1 MKYLLRNVNLLEVE
15 RGEIIK
21 TDILMENGVFARIE
35 PDIKPAE
42 TEDVCEAAERV
53 CKASEPEGRAEA
65 SAGGAASKGGTP
77 EAQKVQEIFCDG
89 LFALPGLIDAHS
101 HVELSMLSSASFA
114 EALLQKGTTAAV
126 LDAHDAVNVL
136 GVRGAAYLMKE
147 MAHTPL
153 TPVWMASPCVPS
165 APGYEDCF
173 GQIEL
178 ADIRTMIEEYG
189 MYGIAEAMDFHR
201 VIEREASLAAILAY
215 ARKKGLFIDGH
226 APCVR
231 GEALDAYIAAGV
243 RTDHESVTVEEMLE
257 KYEKGMYVIVRRGS
271 LQEPASAKEL
281 LEKVGETERVLLST
295 DGCITVQD
303 MLAHGHM
310 NYALAQLVAE
320 GVEPMRAVRMAT
332 LYPAKAYG
340 LSHMGSVA
348 VGKKADLLLVKDLRD
363 FEAVSVYVDG
373 MPLWP
378 AYEREAFPE
387 EVIHSLHHRVFV
399 KQDMEIAVPEG
410 AKEVQAV
417 VLAIVD
423 GTLETRKE
431 EKILRSEADKLCLP
445 ADILYCAVADR
456 YRKEG
461 SVGTGLVCGAGAF
474 RGAVAGSIAQDTQNL
489 IGLGSDGEDICLAM
503 NEVLKRQ
510 GGVAVVQDGEVKAF
524 LALPVMG
531 ILSQKP
537 AADFAE
543 EVQNLNLLLREAGM
557 TLSNPLL
564 TLSLQIPL
572 AVIPELAITN
582 RGLLDVAQNRF
593 IPVCRP
599 V

>member
-1 MKYLLRNVNLLEVE
+1 MKYLLRNVNLLDVE
-15 RGEIIK
+15 RGEIVK
-21 TDILMENGVFARIE
+21 TDILMENGVFTRIE
-35 PDIKPAE
+35 PDI
-42 TEDVCEAAERV
+42 RL
-53 CKASEPEGRAEA
+53 
-65 SAGGAASKGGTP
+65 AASKGGTL
-77 EAQKVQEIFCDG
+77 EAQKLQEIFCDG

-165 APGYEDCF
+165 APGCEDCF

-201 VIEREASLAAILAY
+201 VIEGEASLAAILAY
-215 ARKKGLFIDGH
+215 ARKKGLWIDGH

-271 LQEPASAKEL
+271 LKEPASAREL

-310 NYALAQLVAE
+310 NYALAQLVSE

-340 LSHMGSVA
+340 LSHMGSVT
-348 VGKKADLLLVKDLRD
+348 VGKKADLLLVKDLQD
-363 FEAVSVYVDG
+363 FEAVFVYVDG
-373 MPLWP
+373 MPLLS
-378 AYEREAFPE
+378 ACEREAFPE
-387 EVIHSLHHRVFV
+387 EVIHSLHHKAFV
-399 KQDMEIAVPEG
+399 KQDMAIEVPAG
-410 AKEVQAV
+410 AEEVQAA
-417 VLAIVD
+417 VLAVVD

-431 EKILRSEADKLCLP
+431 EKILRVKADALCLP

-461 SVGTGLVCGAGAF
+461 SVGTGLVCGAGTF

-489 IGLGSDGEDICLAM
+489 IGLGSDRADICIAM

-510 GGVAVVQDGEVKAF
+510 GGVAFVQDGEVKAF

-537 AADFAE
+537 AADFAK
-543 EVQNLNLLLREAGM
+543 EVQNLNLLLKEAGM

>member
-1 MKYLLRNVNLLEVE
+1 MKYLLRNVNLLDVE
-15 RGEIIK
+15 CGKIVK
-21 TDILMENGVFARIE
+21 TDILMENGVFTRIE
-35 PDIKPAE
+35 PDIRPAAG
-42 TEDVCEAAERV
+42 DVCETAERV

-65 SAGGAASKGGTP
+65 SAGGAASKGGTL
-77 EAQKVQEIFCDG
+77 EVQKLKEIFCDG

-114 EALLQKGTTAAV
+114 EVLLQKGTTAAV

-136 GVRGAAYLMKE
+136 GVRGAAYLMRE
-147 MAHTPL
+147 MAHTPF

-178 ADIRTMIEEYG
+178 ADVRTMIEEYG

-215 ARKKGLFIDGH
+215 AREKGLLIDGH

-231 GEALDAYIAAGV
+231 GEELDAYIAAGV
-243 RTDHESVTVEEMLE
+243 KTDHESVTVEEMLE

-271 LQEPASAKEL
+271 LKEPASAKEL

-348 VGKKADLLLVKDLRD
+348 AGKKADLLLVKDLQD

-373 MPLWP
+373 MPLLP
-378 AYEREAFPE
+378 AYEREVFPE
-387 EVIHSLHHRVFV
+387 EVLHSLHHRTFAE
-399 KQDMEIAVPEG
+399 QDVEIAVPAK

-431 EKILRSEADKLCLP
+431 EKILRLDADKLSLP
-445 ADILYCAVADR
+445 RDILYCAVADR

-461 SVGTGLVCGAGAF
+461 SVGTGLVCGAGVF

-489 IGLGSDGEDICLAM
+489 IGLGNNRADICIAM

-510 GGVAVVQDGEVKAF
+510 GGVAFVQDGEVKAF

-537 AADFAE
+537 AGDFAK
-543 EVQNLNLLLREAGM
+543 EVQNLNLLLKEAGM

>member
-1 MKYLLRNVNLLEVE
+1 MRFLLRNVRLLDVLQ
-15 RGEIIK
+15 GEIVK
-21 TDILMENGVFARIE
+21 TDILMENGIFARIE
-35 PDIKPAE
+35 PDMQI
-42 TEDVCEAAERV
+42 EAARDIKEV
-53 CKASEPEGRAEA
+53 SCE
-65 SAGGAASKGGTP
+65 
-77 EAQKVQEIFCDG
+77 G

-114 EALLQKGTTAAV
+114 EVVLQHGTTAAV

-136 GVRGAAYLMKE
+136 GARGAAYLMKE
-147 MAHTPL
+147 MAHTPF

-165 APGYEDCF
+165 APGFEDCY

-178 ADIRTMIEEYG
+178 SDVKTMIEEYG

-201 VIEREASLAAILAY
+201 VIEGESSLAAILAY
-215 ARKKGLFIDGH
+215 GREKGLMIDGH

-231 GEALDAYIAAGV
+231 GEALDKYIAAGV
-243 RTDHESVTVEEMLE
+243 KSDHESVTVEEMLE

-271 LQEPASAKEL
+271 LQEPASASEL
-281 LEKVGETERVLLST
+281 IAKVGETERILLST

-303 MLAHGHM
+303 ILAHGHM
-310 NYALAQLVAE
+310 NYALAQIVAE

-340 LSHMGSVA
+340 LSHMGAVA
-348 VGKKADLLLVKDLRD
+348 VGKKADLVLVKDLQH
-363 FEAVSVYVDG
+363 FEAASVYVDG
-373 MPLWP
+373 MPLLP
-378 AYEREAFPE
+378 SYQREDFPE
-387 EVIHSLHHRVFV
+387 EVIHSLHHRLLTDRDIRIEIPAGAREV
-399 KQDMEIAVPEG
+399 KA
-410 AKEVQAV
+410 A

-423 GTLETRKE
+423 GTLETKKE
-431 EKILRSEADKLCLP
+431 EKILKAEENNLCLHE
-445 ADILYCAVADR
+445 DILYCAVVDR
-456 YRKEG
+456 YREEG
-461 SVGTGLVCGAGAF
+461 SVGTGLVCGAGCF

-489 IGLGSDGEDICLAM
+489 IGLGNNSADMLLAM

-510 GGVAVVQDGEVKAF
+510 GGVAFVQGGEVKAF

-531 ILSQKP
+531 VLSQLP
-537 AADFAE
+537 AEAFAE
-543 EVQNLNLLLREAGM
+543 EVQNLNLLLKEAGM
-557 TLSNPLL
+557 SLSNPLL
-564 TLSLQIPL
+564 TMSLQIPL

-582 RGLLDVAQNRF
+582 RGLLDINENRF

>member
-1 MKYLLRNVNLLEVE
+1 MRFLLRNVRLLDVV
-15 RGEIIK
+15 RGEIVR

-35 PDIKPAE
+35 PDMPVEQARDIKE
-42 TEDVCEAAERV
+42 LSCE
-53 CKASEPEGRAEA
+53 GM
-65 SAGGAASKGGTP
+65 
-77 EAQKVQEIFCDG
+77 
-89 LFALPGLIDAHS
+89 FALPGLIDAHS

-114 EALLQKGTTAAV
+114 EAVLKQGTTAAV

-136 GVRGAAYLMKE
+136 GARGAAYLMKE

-165 APGYEDCF
+165 APGFEDCF

-178 ADIRTMIEEYG
+178 SDVKTMIEEYG

-201 VIEREASLAAILAY
+201 VTEGEASLAAILSY
-215 ARKKGLFIDGH
+215 GREKGLMIDGH

-231 GEALDAYIAAGV
+231 GEDLDAYIAAGV
-243 RTDHESVTVEEMLE
+243 KSDHESVTVEEMLE

-271 LQEPASAKEL
+271 LKEPASAREL
-281 LEKVGETERVLLST
+281 LAKVGETERILLST

-303 MLAHGHM
+303 ILEHGHM

-320 GVEPMRAVRMAT
+320 GVDPMRAVRMAT

-340 LSHMGSVA
+340 LTHMGAVA
-348 VGKKADLLLVKDLRD
+348 VGKKADLLLVKDLQH

-373 MPLWP
+373 MPLLP
-378 AYEREAFPE
+378 SYQRETFPE
-387 EVIHSLHHRVFV
+387 EVTHSLHHRPLL
-399 KQDMEIAVPEG
+399 DADIRIEAPEG
-410 AKEVQAV
+410 AKAV
-417 VLAIVD
+417 EAAVLAIVD
-423 GTLETRKE
+423 GTLETKKE
-431 EKILRSEADKLCLP
+431 ERILQTEGRSLCLNG
-445 ADILYCAVADR
+445 DILYCAVADR
-456 YRKEG
+456 YREEG
-461 SVGTGLVCGAGAF
+461 SVGTGLVCGAGCF
-474 RGAVAGSIAQDTQNL
+474 HGAIAGSIAQDTQNL
-489 IGLGSDGEDICLAM
+489 IGLGSSREDMLLAM

-510 GGVAVVQDGEVKAF
+510 GGVAFVQDGGVKAF

-531 ILSQKP
+531 ILSQMP
-537 AADFAE
+537 AE
-543 EVQNLNLLLREAGM
+543 EFAGEVQKLNGMLKEAGM

-564 TLSLQIPL
+564 TMSLQIPL

-582 RGLLDVAQNRF
+582 RGLLDVTQNRF
-593 IPVCRP
+593 IPVCKP

>member
-1 MKYLLRNVNLLEVE
+1 MRYLLRDVSLLDVE

-21 TDILMENGVFARIE
+21 TDILMENGVFTRIE
-35 PDIKPAE
+35 PNIKPMPAAGG
-42 TEDVCEAAERV
+42 TGGVEAA
-53 CKASEPEGRAEA
+53 KGRSSMEAAAGNTHGSGESMQGAEA
-65 SAGGAASKGGTP
+65 L
-77 EAQKVQEIFCDG
+77 QEVFCEG

-114 EALLQKGTTAAV
+114 EAVLQKGTTAAV

-136 GVRGAAYLMKE
+136 GARGAAYLMQE

-178 ADIRTMIEEYG
+178 ADVRTMVEEYG

-201 VIEREASLAAILAY
+201 VIEGEASLAAILAY
-215 ARKKGLFIDGH
+215 AREKGLTVDGH

-271 LQEPASAKEL
+271 LQEPASAKAL
-281 LEKVGETERVLLST
+281 LEKTGETERVLLST

-303 MLAHGHM
+303 MLERGHM

-320 GVEPMRAVRMAT
+320 GVEPVRAVRMAT

-373 MPLWP
+373 MPLAP
-378 AYEREAFPE
+378 SYQREDFPE
-387 EVIHSLHHRVFV
+387 EVTHSLHHRHFV
-399 KQDMEIAVPEG
+399 ERDMEIALPEG
-410 AKEVQAV
+410 AEKVQAA
-417 VLAIVD
+417 VLAVVD
-423 GTLETRKE
+423 GTLETRRE
-431 EKILRSEADKLCLP
+431 DKILCLKGDKLCLP
-445 ADILYCAVADR
+445 GDILYCAVADR

-461 SVGTGLVCGAGAF
+461 SVGMGLVCGAGAF
-474 RGAVAGSIAQDTQNL
+474 HGAVAGSIAQDTQNL
-489 IGLGSDGEDICLAM
+489 IGLGSSRADMLLAM

-510 GGVAVVQDGEVKAF
+510 GGVAFVQDGEVKAF

-537 AADFAE
+537 AADFAQD
-543 EVQNLNLLLREAGM
+543 VQSLTLILKEAGL

-582 RGLLDVAQNRF
+582 RGLLDVTQNRF

>member
-1 MKYLLRNVNLLEVE
+1 MRFLLRNVRLLDVLQ
-15 RGEIIK
+15 GEIVQ
-21 TDILMENGVFARIE
+21 TDILMENGIFARIE
-35 PDIKPAE
+35 PDMQI
-42 TEDVCEAAERV
+42 EAARDIKEV
-53 CKASEPEGRAEA
+53 SCE
-65 SAGGAASKGGTP
+65 
-77 EAQKVQEIFCDG
+77 G

-114 EALLQKGTTAAV
+114 EVVLQRGTTAAV

-136 GVRGAAYLMKE
+136 GARGAAYLMKE
-147 MAHTPL
+147 MAHTPF

-165 APGYEDCF
+165 APGFEDCY

-178 ADIRTMIEEYG
+178 SDVKTMIEEYG

-201 VIEREASLAAILAY
+201 VIEGESSLAAILAY
-215 ARKKGLFIDGH
+215 GREKGLMIDGH

-231 GEALDAYIAAGV
+231 GEALDKYIAAGV
-243 RTDHESVTVEEMLE
+243 KSDHESVTVEEMLE

-271 LQEPASAKEL
+271 LQEPASASEL
-281 LEKVGETERVLLST
+281 LAKVGETERVLLST

-303 MLAHGHM
+303 ILAHGHM
-310 NYALAQLVAE
+310 NYALAQVVAE

-340 LSHMGSVA
+340 LSHMGAVA
-348 VGKKADLLLVKDLRD
+348 VGKKADLVLVKDLQH
-363 FEAVSVYVDG
+363 FEAASVYVDG
-373 MPLWP
+373 MPLLP
-378 AYEREAFPE
+378 SYQREGFPE
-387 EVIHSLHHRVFV
+387 EVIHSLHHRLLTDRDIRIEIPAGAREV
-399 KQDMEIAVPEG
+399 KA
-410 AKEVQAV
+410 A

-423 GTLETRKE
+423 GTLETKKE
-431 EKILRSEADKLCLP
+431 EKILKAEENNLCLHE
-445 ADILYCAVADR
+445 DILYCAVVDR
-456 YRKEG
+456 YREEG
-461 SVGTGLVCGAGAF
+461 SVGTGLVCGAGCF

-489 IGLGSDGEDICLAM
+489 IGLGNNSADMLLAM

-510 GGVAVVQDGEVKAF
+510 GGVAFVQGGEVKAF

-531 ILSQKP
+531 VLSQLP
-537 AADFAE
+537 AEAFAE
-543 EVQNLNLLLREAGM
+543 EVQNLNLLLKEAGM
-557 TLSNPLL
+557 SLSNPLL
-564 TLSLQIPL
+564 TMSLQIPL

-582 RGLLDVAQNRF
+582 RGLLDINENRF

>member
-1 MKYLLRNVNLLEVE
+1 MKYLLRNVNLLDVE

-21 TDILMENGVFARIE
+21 TDILMENGVFTRIE
-35 PDIKPAE
+35 PDIRLAAGEAAE
-42 TEDVCEAAERV
+42 GAYRASESVCEAE
-53 CKASEPEGRAEA
+53 
-65 SAGGAASKGGTP
+65 ASKGSAP
-77 EAQKVQEIFCDG
+77 KAENLQEVFCDG

-178 ADIRTMIEEYG
+178 ADVRTMIEEYG

-201 VIEREASLAAILAY
+201 VIEGDASLAAILAY
-215 ARKKGLFIDGH
+215 AREKGLWIDGH

-271 LQEPASAKEL
+271 LKEPAGAKEL
-281 LEKVGETERVLLST
+281 LERVGETERVLLST

-320 GVEPMRAVRMAT
+320 GVEPVRAVRMAT

-340 LSHMGSVA
+340 LSHMGSVT
-348 VGKKADLLLVKDLRD
+348 VGKKADLLLVKDLQD
-363 FEAVSVYVDG
+363 FEAISVYVDG
-373 MPLWP
+373 MPLLP
-378 AYEREAFPE
+378 AYEREDFPE
-387 EVIHSLHHRVFV
+387 EVIHSLHHRVFTER
-399 KQDMEIAVPEG
+399 DLEIALPAG
-410 AKEVQAV
+410 AKKVQAA
-417 VLAIVD
+417 VLAVVD

-431 EKILRSEADKLCLP
+431 EKILHVETDKLCLP

-456 YRKEG
+456 YREEG
-461 SVGTGLVCGAGAF
+461 SIGTGLVSGAGAF

-489 IGLGSDGEDICLAM
+489 IGLGSSRADMLLAM

-510 GGVAVVQDGEVKAF
+510 GGVAFVQDGEVKAF

-543 EVQNLNLLLREAGM
+543 EVQGLNLLLKEAGM
-557 TLSNPLL
+557 TLVNPLL

-572 AVIPELAITN
+572 AVIPELAVTN

-593 IPVCRP
+593 IPVCMP

>member
-1 MKYLLRNVNLLEVE
+1 MKFLLRDVRLLDVVK
-15 RGEIIK
+15 GEIVR

-35 PDIKPAE
+35 PDMQ
-42 TEDVCEAAERV
+42 TEAAGDIEEV
-53 CKASEPEGRAEA
+53 SCE
-65 SAGGAASKGGTP
+65 
-77 EAQKVQEIFCDG
+77 G

-114 EALLQKGTTAAV
+114 EAVLQQGTTAAV

-136 GVRGAAYLMKE
+136 GARGAAYLMKE

-165 APGYEDCF
+165 APGFEDCF

-178 ADIRTMIEEYG
+178 ADVKTMVEEYG

-201 VIEREASLAAILAY
+201 VIEGEASLAEILAY
-215 ARKKGLFIDGH
+215 GREKGLMIDGH

-231 GEALDAYIAAGV
+231 GEELDQYIAAGV
-243 RTDHESVTVEEMLE
+243 KTDHESVTVEEMLE

-271 LQEPASAKEL
+271 LQEPASVCEL
-281 LEKVGETERVLLST
+281 LKRVGETERVLLST

-303 MLAHGHM
+303 MLEHGHM

-340 LSHMGSVA
+340 LSHMGAVS
-348 VGKKADLLLVKDLRD
+348 VGKKADLLLVKDLQQ

-373 MPLWP
+373 MPLP
-378 AYEREAFPE
+378 PSCQREDFPE
-387 EVIHSLHHRVFV
+387 EVTHSLHHRLLSGE
-399 KQDMEIAVPEG
+399 DIRITVPEG
-410 AKEVQAV
+410 AKEVKAS

-431 EKILRSEADKLCLP
+431 EKILRAEANNLCL
-445 ADILYCAVADR
+445 AGDILYCAVADR
-456 YRKEG
+456 YREEG

-474 RGAVAGSIAQDTQNL
+474 HGAAAGSIAQDTQNL
-489 IGLGSDGEDICLAM
+489 IGLGDNREDMLLAM

-510 GGVAVVQDGEVKAF
+510 GGVAFVQDGEVKAF
-524 LALPVMG
+524 LALPIMG
-531 ILSQKP
+531 ILSQMP
-537 AADFAE
+537 AETFAE
-543 EVQNLNLLLREAGM
+543 EVQKLNGLLKDAGM
-557 TLSNPLL
+557 SLSNPLL
-564 TLSLQIPL
+564 TMSLQIPL

-593 IPVCRP
+593 IPVCVP